1 MARKLPHNLG
11 LLILLVILIGP
22 AALAGEAPIA
32 PDGELAGWLW
42 LAAFSLY
49 AARTAVWDF
58 PAAYL
63 FDTPR
68 VGAAILKR
76 KDADTAA
83 EFVRTLQDP
92 YVTVKDPIVAE
103 LRRRTG
109 QDFGYADSASP
120 LKRRQAVAKW
130 AAWARKQGRE

>member
-1 MARKLPHNLG
+1 MRRICG
-11 LLILLVILIGP
+11 TLLVLSVLLAGSP
-22 AALAGEAPIA
+22 ALAGEAPFA
-32 PDGELAGWLW
+32 PDSERAGWLW
-42 LAAFSLY
+42 PASFSLY

-63 FDTPR
+63 IDTPR

-83 EFVRTLQDP
+83 ELVRSLQDP
-92 YVTVKDPIVAE
+92 YLTVKDPIAAE

-109 QDFGYADSASP
+109 KDFGYADSASR
-120 LKRRQAVAKW
+120 LKRSRAVAKW
-130 AAWARKQGRE
+130 AVWARKQGGR

>member
-1 MARKLPHNLG
+1 MRRLCGTLH
-11 LLILLVILIGP
+11 ILLSVILIGP
-22 AALAGEAPIA
+22 GALAGEAPFT
-32 PDGELAGWLW
+32 PESEPAGWLW
-42 LAAFSLY
+42 PAAFSLY

-63 FDTPR
+63 IDTPR

-83 EFVRTLQDP
+83 ELVRSLQDP
-92 YVTVKDPIVAE
+92 YVTVKDPIAAE

-109 QDFGYADSASP
+109 QDFGYADSASR
-120 LKRRQAVAKW
+120 LKRSRAVAKW
-130 AAWARKQGRE
+130 AAWARKQGGK